1 MSQKELTRLHV
12 LKSCLPGYPEVLRQP
27 LTTFGIP
34 QALYP
39 DRYSVFFVNPKK
51 EQDLFHIELQ

>member
-12 LKSCLPGYPEVLRQP
+12 LKSCLPGYLEVLRQT

-34 QALYP
+34 QVLYP

-51 EQDLFHIELQ
+51 